1 MRESE
6 CCAAAGVAVADAWN
20 TALESALD
28 GFVVVLRPGDQLAAR
43 RRRRPSTA
51 LEKEPRIGMIY
62 SDEDALDDAGRRCD
76 PLFKPDWSPE
86 TFRAVNYI
94 GNLTAFAL
102 PIVREIGGFR
112 PEFGAAAVYDLALRV
127 SEKTDVHSS
136 WADGSLSLAK
146 SVKGREVS

>member
-1 MRESE
+1 
-6 CCAAAGVAVADAWN
+6 
-20 TALESALD
+20 
-28 GFVVVLRPGDQLAAR
+28 
-43 RRRRPSTA
+43 
-51 LEKEPRIGMIY
+51 MIY
-62 SDEDALDDAGRRCD
+62 SDEDALDNAGRRCD

-127 SEKTDVHSS
+127 SEKTESIGHAPMVLCHSPKAS
-136 WADGSLSLAK
+136 KDARSHELYRSDER
-146 SVKGREVS
+146 GRFKNT